1 VDYLEMDVTTPA
13 PLTVSD
19 PLTVAR
25 KWLGGHAK
33 ATMVAAVPDS
43 AE

>member
-13 PLTVSD
+13 PLTMSD
-19 PLTVAR
+19 PAHGCSQVAR
-25 KWLGGHAK
+25 GHAK
-33 ATMVAAVPDS
+33 AAILAALPEA